1 MQGSSHNQEEETM
14 RRLPVLAAGALFAG
28 LAPAAWAQDYP
39 SRPIRIIVPAVSG
52 GSNDVLARVIG
63 DKLRE
68 RYGQPV
74 LAENRPGAS
83 QMLGS
88 ELTAKSAPDGYTL
101 MLPTATF
108 ASSVAMRA
116 KLSFD
121 PLTDLTGVSMVGV
134 GPFMLAVHPSVPA
147 KTVKELIALAK
158 ARSGQLDYGS
168 AGTGSIIHLA
178 AEVFAAQTHV
188 QLGHVPYKS
197 GAPAVTAAVAGEV
210 PMIFMSL
217 PSVWAQVKN
226 NRLRA
231 IAVTT
236 AKRSTFVPDLPT
248 VAESGVPGYEASQ
261 WWGILAPGK
270 MNRDNI
276 AKLNAEINRILGL
289 DEIKVRLSHEGAEPV
304 LMTPEA
310 FTAFVHGEI
319 AKWRKVVKERNLPQ
333 S

>member
-1 MQGSSHNQEEETM
+1 MLG
-14 RRLPVLAAGALFAG
+14 LPVLAVGSLIMG
-28 LAPAAWAQDYP
+28 LVPVAWGQDYP

-63 DKLRE
+63 EKLRE

-74 LAENRPGAS
+74 VAENRPGAS

-88 ELTAKSAPDGYTL
+88 ELTAKAAPDGYTL

-108 ASSVAMRA
+108 ASSVATRA
-116 KLSFD
+116 KLAFD

-134 GPFMLAVHPSVPA
+134 GPFMVAVHPSVP
-147 KTVKELIALAK
+147 VRNIKELIALAK

-178 AEVFAAQTHV
+178 AEVFAANTDI

-236 AKRSTFVPDLPT
+236 AKRSSFVPDLPT

-276 AKLNAEINRILGL
+276 AKLNAEINRILAL
-289 DEIKVRLSHEGAEPV
+289 DDIKMRLSHEGAEPV

-319 AKWRKVVKERNLPQ
+319 AKWRKVVKERNIAQ
-333 S
+333 G

>member
-1 MQGSSHNQEEETM
+1 M
-14 RRLPVLAAGALFAG
+14 RTLPVLAAGALLAG
-28 LAPAAWAQDYP
+28 FMTAVWAQDYP

-52 GSNDVLARVIG
+52 GSYDVLARVIG
-63 DKLRE
+63 EKLRE

-74 LAENRPGAS
+74 VAENRPGAS

-88 ELTAKSAPDGYTL
+88 ELTAKAAPDGYTL

-108 ASSVAMRA
+108 ASSVATRA
-116 KLSFD
+116 KLAFD
-121 PLTDLTGVSMVGV
+121 PLTDLTGVSMIGV
-134 GPFMLAVHPSVPA
+134 GPFMVAVHPSVP
-147 KTVKELIALAK
+147 VRNIKELVALAK

-178 AEVFAAQTHV
+178 AEVFAANTDI

-236 AKRSTFVPDLPT
+236 AKRSSFVPDLPT

-276 AKLNAEINRILGL
+276 AKLNGEINRILGL
-289 DEIKVRLSHEGAEPV
+289 DDIKVRLTQEGAEPV

-319 AKWRKVVKERNLPQ
+319 AKWRKVVKERKIAQ
-333 S
+333 G

>member
-1 MQGSSHNQEEETM
+1 MTETKEGDMRGSLVVTAAC
-14 RRLPVLAAGALFAG
+14 LLAGASS
-28 LAPAAWAQDYP
+28 LAWGQDYP

-63 DKLRE
+63 EKLRE
-68 RYGQPV
+68 RWGQPV
-74 LAENRPGAS
+74 FAENRPGAS

-88 ELTAKSAPDGYTL
+88 ELTAKSVPDGYTL

-108 ASSVAMRA
+108 ASSVATRA

-134 GPFMLAVHPSVPA
+134 GPFMVAVHPSLPV
-147 KTVKELIALAK
+147 KNIKELIALAK
-158 ARSGQLDYGS
+158 ARAGQLDYGS
-168 AGTGSIIHLA
+168 AGAGSIIHLA
-178 AEVFAAQTHV
+178 AEVFAAESHI

-231 IAVTT
+231 LAVTT

-248 VAESGVPGYEASQ
+248 IAEAGVPGYEASQ

-276 AKLNAEINRILGL
+276 AKLNAEINRILGMS
-289 DEIKVRLSHEGAEPV
+289 EIKARLANEGAEPV

-319 AKWRKVVKERNLPQ
+319 AKWRKVVKERGIAQ

>member
-1 MQGSSHNQEEETM
+1 M
-14 RRLPVLAAGALFAG
+14 RGLPVLAVGSLIMG
-28 LAPAAWAQDYP
+28 LVPVAWGQDYP

-63 DKLRE
+63 EKLRE

-74 LAENRPGAS
+74 VAENRPGAS

-88 ELTAKSAPDGYTL
+88 ELTAKAAPDGYTL

-108 ASSVAMRA
+108 ASSVATRA
-116 KLSFD
+116 KLAFD

-134 GPFMLAVHPSVPA
+134 GPFMVAVHPSVP
-147 KTVKELIALAK
+147 VRNIKELIALAK

-178 AEVFAAQTHV
+178 AEVFAANTDI

-236 AKRSTFVPDLPT
+236 AKRSSFVPDLPT

-276 AKLNAEINRILGL
+276 AKLNAEINRILAL
-289 DEIKVRLSHEGAEPV
+289 DDIKVRLSHEGAEPV

-319 AKWRKVVKERNLPQ
+319 AKWRKVVKERNIAQ
-333 S
+333 G